1 MENTIL
7 ILGAGASIP
16 YKFPTT
22 EQLRKDIIS
31 EAISLTKEKE
41 LRALQLDRNEII
53 EFQLAFTSSLSFID
67 QFLEDNEKYLRIG
80 KIILAKAISKYE
92 NPKTLFEVPIE
103 EDWYRFLIDSI
114 TDPDN
119 NFKLLPLTIFTFN
132 YDRSLE
138 YYFFKILMSRYGF
151 NLQECRKQL
160 KRIKI
165 YHFYGS
171 LGLLPWQLEES
182 NDSNNIRPIEYGQVL
197 NKYDNII
204 NAANSL
210 KVIYER
216 NDNYKSFEILH
227 ELYSNHFKLFFLG
240 FGFNDINL
248 KRLHLEKYDEMR
260 FCGGTSI
267 NIGKIE
273 KQRIY
278 KISNKRIHPED
289 LIDTN
294 IISLFKNNFHLVD

>member
-16 YKFPTT
+16 YKFPKT
-22 EQLRKDIIS
+22 EQLRKDIIN
-31 EAISLTKEKE
+31 EAISLTNENE
-41 LRALQLDRNEII
+41 LRALQLDRNEIV
-53 EFQLAFTSSLSFID
+53 EFQLAFKSSLSFID

-80 KIILAKAISKYE
+80 KIILAKAIAKYE
-92 NPKTLFEVPIE
+92 NPKTLFEISID

-114 TDPDN
+114 TKPDI

-138 YYFFKILMSRYGF
+138 YYLFRVLKSRYAMSF
-151 NLQECRKQL
+151 QECQKQL

-171 LGLLPWQLEES
+171 LGPLPWQVEES
-182 NDSNNIRPIEYGQVL
+182 DDSKKVSSIEYGQVL
-197 NKYDNII
+197 NNYDNII

-216 NDNYKSFEILH
+216 DNNNRSFEILH
-227 ELYSNHFKLFFLG
+227 ELYSNHFIVFFLG
-240 FGFNDINL
+240 FGFNEINL
-248 KRLHLEKYDEMR
+248 TRLQLDKYDEMR

-273 KQRIY
+273 KDNIN
-278 KISNKRIHPED
+278 KISKGMIRPED
-289 LIDTN
+289 LKDTYIIDF
-294 IISLFKNNFHLVD
+294 FKNHFSLVN